1 MKSQKIER
9 KFVLGGEMK
18 TEQGETLKE
27 IVKQYYG
34 AGTQADKKT
43 IDECI
48 KNVEAK
54 GFLDECRKVVAEQ
67 ERKRI
72 HIGKLHINKV
82 ACLAFLLCTF
92 LVVSGFTMVISYIKS
107 VHIVEKDE
115 YSTVEFEYND
125 NSNSQ
130 VKKVIEEYYK
140 PAWVPEEYHI
150 VSEIRTKL
158 EYSITYE
165 NENGTYRIYYT
176 QTTPAVKHHFDTKN
190 GKHESVFDG
199 KYFGEYVETKDG
211 CYLVVTD
218 GTYLYC
224 LYGDIAGIKNKDT
237 LIKMLK

>member
-34 AGTQADKKT
+34 AGTQADQKT

-82 ACLAFLLCTF
+82 ACVA
-92 LVVSGFTMVISYIKS
+92 VVLSMIMFVTGFTMVIKHIKS
-107 VHIVEKDE
+107 IRLTNEEDHSEVL
-115 YSTVEFEYND
+115 FEYND
-125 NSNSQ
+125 NPNEQ
-130 VKKVIEEYYK
+130 VPNKIKEYYT
-140 PAWVPEEYHI
+140 PAWIPDGYRIVYEDKGEYI
-150 VSEIRTKL
+150 YT
-158 EYSITYE
+158 ITYE
-165 NENGTYRIYYT
+165 KIEGGNQISYIQKLPKGANYYSTENGGREK
-176 QTTPAVKHHFDTKN
+176 VSF
-190 GKHESVFDG
+190 G
-199 KYFGEYVETKDG
+199 KYTGEYAETDSAF
-211 CYLVVTD
+211 YLVVTD
-218 GTYLYC
+218 GTYLYS
-224 LYGDIAGIKNKDT
+224 LISDIENKDT
-237 LIKMLK
+237 LINMLDQ